1 MRLKEKIWTYNEIDK
16 IPESII
22 IVNGK
27 EVEIM
32 ASSFIHGKWVSKVNV
47 KMEKMFNK
55 NYHIISGEVG
65 ILIRREPL
73 LILAGDIVLISRKRL
88 KSLTHSILEIPPDL
102 VIEIEKE
109 REEIEISEK
118 INYYNE
124 ANIKKQIWI
133 MLSNRKVLVVE
144 NKNKFEYSFEDEID
158 ILDNKKIKF
167 SDIEKEVLK

>member
-1 MRLKEKIWTYNEIDK
+1 MKTITWTYNEIDK
-16 IPESII
+16 IPENVII
-22 IVNGK
+22 INGK

-32 ASSFIHGKWVSKVNV
+32 AASDVHSIWLGKVYK
-47 KMEKMFNK
+47 KLDKLYDK
-55 NYHIISGEVG
+55 NYWIFTGEVG
-65 ILIRREPL
+65 ILIRKEPL
-73 LILAGDIVLISRKRL
+73 LIIASDIALISRKRYSQL
-88 KSLTHSILEIPPDL
+88 RGKILEIPPDL